1 MFRSKR
7 ADQRSSSALWSLRL
21 SGTLPFYADNPDDFL
36 ELVLSSSFSFPDS
49 EWADVG
55 EEARDLIKKI
65 LVPDPKKRLTV
76 RQILAHPWL
85 AVSRTLPRPRTLPF
99 FACLGYSRLCSDKQT
114 RLCHD
119 DSQLPD
125 GRPSSP
131 TGA

>member
-1 MFRSKR
+1 
-7 ADQRSSSALWSLRL
+7 L

-36 ELVLSSSFSFPDS
+36 ELVLDSSFSFPDS

-85 AVSRTLPRPRTLPF
+85 AVSGTYHSVPSRARRLAPPSGTLTWAPCVDVMKHDSFVPIVRSSQMAARRPLMHEQP
-99 FACLGYSRLCSDKQT
+99 
-114 RLCHD
+114 
-119 DSQLPD
+119 
-125 GRPSSP
+125 
-131 TGA
+131 

>member
-1 MFRSKR
+1 M
-7 ADQRSSSALWSLRL
+7 

-55 EEARDLIKKI
+55 EEGKPKHTPPSGRRRQCLTPPACLFCAAQDLIKKI

-85 AVSRTLPRPRTLPF
+85 AVSASNHLIQLSLALSQNGGAF
-99 FACLGYSRLCSDKQT
+99 
-114 RLCHD
+114 
-119 DSQLPD
+119 SQLPD